1 VNSWDQHY
9 QSGSSRDWAALL
21 GADFLE
27 RLERAGA
34 AEILDLGCGGGQ
46 DTLRM
51 ARFARRVTGVDFS
64 AQAIS
69 MARALSAEA
78 GIPVTFLELD
88 IGGGLPFLDGS
99 FDAVV
104 SNLALHYFDR
114 PTTERVFADVAR
126 VLKPGGLLLFHVNA
140 REEGEA
146 RPEERE
152 ITPGLRVAPNG
163 QLRRYFSRPD
173 LEELLAGWEVLE
185 LEPVKAIDPNS
196 GMILKHA
203 WRAVARKA

>member
-9 QSGSSRDWAALL
+9 QSGSARDWAALL
-21 GADFLE
+21 GARFLE
-27 RLERAGA
+27 RLEDAGA
-34 AEILDLGCGGGQ
+34 GEILDLGCGSGQ
-46 DTLRM
+46 DALRM
-51 ARFARRVTGVDFS
+51 ARFAGGVTGVDYS
-64 AQAIS
+64 AEAIS
-69 MARALSAEA
+69 RARAFFAEA
-78 GIPVTFLELD
+78 GIPATFLELD
-88 IGGGLPFLDGS
+88 IAGGLLFPDES

-114 PTTERVFADVAR
+114 PTTERVLADVAR

-185 LEPVKAIDPNS
+185 LEPAKAIDPNS